1 MSYSYECTEEGH
13 SSGNIWTY
21 RVIANDDSIVTPKVY
36 YVKAISTSSVPNQE
50 SIWAFYDGIPTASM
64 ITQTIYRYAYN
75 TQQSFSQNLSVESYA
90 QSDVAYIRP
99 YFVNSNISTAPPVN
113 EVVTGTLT
121 QLNDVTLHQGLA
133 LNARTYFDTPT
144 SGSGTA
150 TVEIDI
156 EGEQLTF
163 ESQMLGNTITRF
175 IDDDAEVDMEE

>member
-1 MSYSYECTEEGH
+1 MSYAYECTEEGH

-21 RVIANDDSIVTPKVY
+21 RVDVDDGAIITPKVY
-36 YVKAISTSSVPNQE
+36 YVKAINTSSVPNQE
-50 SIWAFYDGIPTASM
+50 AIWAFYDGIPAASM

-75 TQQSFSQNLSVESYA
+75 TPQSFSQNLSVESYA
-90 QSDVAYIRP
+90 QADVAYVRP
-99 YFVNSNISTAPPVN
+99 FFVNTNISTAPPFN
-113 EVVTGTLT
+113 ETVTGTAAE
-121 QLNDVTLHQGLA
+121 LNNVLLHQGLA
-133 LNARTYFDTPT
+133 QNARDYFDTPT
-144 SGSGTA
+144 SGTGTA